1 MRCGA
6 FVLAVVAVLS
16 PAILGSGAAFAQ
28 AQPFTPITP
37 QTSNVTSAVTTCMM
51 SCNSTV
57 AQCQTNCVVPGASG
71 ASVAAQTTGTA
82 SVAPGSVGSSCQ
94 LACTTAQLTC
104 QTACS
109 QKSPSR

>member
-6 FVLAVVAVLS
+6 FVLAVAAALS
-16 PAILGSGAAFAQ
+16 SAILASGAAFAQ
-28 AQPFTPITP
+28 QSFTPITP

-82 SVAPGSVGSSCQ
+82 SIAPGSVGSSCQ